1 MFSFETIH
9 ARLMHMAVLAVQ
21 VNVLTSVVRD
31 AAWGVSTKVVAL
43 QHVVIDVD
51 GTPIGVGDGK
61 DRVVQCV

>member
-1 MFSFETIH
+1 
-9 ARLMHMAVLAVQ
+9 MHMAVLAVQ